1 VFNTNLFSPGSYQQ
15 NEYYEK
21 FGSITTV
28 QEMVYL
34 ASLMMCSLCI
44 LFSYWW
50 KRTALTVCLDPF
62 HLDLRGRC
70 SVWKISL
77 KALLVLG
84 SSLYNTIYFL
94 KFYYSMVSSVFSH
107 AVAVAFAV
115 CFLWVNVLIT
125 SSRFIYVVLGSM
137 IRSSFGACNE
147 ALARILV
154 DPQRDSKVLLNVYRL
169 QGRLHKLHKEM
180 VGLLKVP
187 VLFAHFYNALM
198 IIGSAF
204 YGITHVADV
213 STAIMNGLIVVLIVT
228 AMAVTGHVGD
238 AIRDEVCILPLMKKY
253 VY

>member
-1 VFNTNLFSPGSYQQ
+1 MFNTSLSSSGSYQKI
-15 NEYYEK
+15 EYYKK
-21 FGSITTV
+21 FGSMPTV
-28 QEMVYL
+28 QEMVTL
-34 ASLMMCSLCI
+34 SSNVMCSLCV

-107 AVAVAFAV
+107 AVAVPFAV

-147 ALARILV
+147 ALARVLV

-180 VGLLKVP
+180 VDVLKVP
-187 VLFAHFYNALM
+187 VLFAHFYNT
-198 IIGSAF
+198 IIIIDCAF
-204 YGITHVADV
+204 FGITQAVDV
-213 STAIMNGLIVVLIVT
+213 IPGIMNGLIVVLIVT
-228 AMAVTGHVGD
+228 AMTVTGHIGD